1 MPPKLRIA
9 LLSAIPIAALLLP
22 LFIFAISRG
31 INAGEVP
38 RGVVAAGIDLSGL
51 GREDAEAALLDY
63 EESLAARQLEYVVD
77 GERFV
82 VEPRDV
88 GFGIDETSIVD
99 TALAQRED
107 GFFAGFFD
115 WMTGFNDSVIL
126 QVEATLDTAALAVQ
140 LDEWERNVI
149 AEPTFEG
156 SISIIEGVAVAEY
169 PRAGQGIDRTGANRT
184 TLDMIQTAARRPIE
198 LTTLRI
204 EPQLEQ
210 ADLDEAVADINLLIG
225 SPVTLTTTDPDFEFT
240 IAPAELAAA
249 YDVNVETNSPTTIE
263 MGFDEDAIA
272 ALLEQY
278 RGELE
283 LPARDARFEL
293 VEIND
298 AKLVELKP
306 GRPETLL
313 DVGVALEAI
322 EEAARSSSG
331 SAELPLAEGTP
342 PRFTTEAAEAMLPIT
357 KVSSWTTNYTPG
369 QQRVKN
375 IQLFADTIDG
385 ALVWP
390 GDSFSLNSYV
400 GERTTAKGYVPA
412 PMILAGEL
420 ADSVGGGVSQ
430 FATTFYNAVFY
441 GCYEDVYHKP
451 HSYYFT
457 RYPEV
462 NEATIS
468 WTEPDLEF
476 RNNSDAVILIDTSH
490 TRSSVTV
497 SFYGNNG
504 GCEVERV
511 LGNRFNF
518 TQPKE
523 TLEGD
528 PTVDPGSPV
537 VEQKGAGGWSNTVKR
552 IMRWPDGTE
561 IEEEFFWRYRAQPR
575 LVRVHPCELEDA
587 EEECPLPV
595 PGVIGQA
602 EGPAVGALQGAGFLV
617 TVQVVTVATPDQDGL
632 VQAQSVAA
640 GEFLPAGS
648 TLTIQVGEFIPPEPP
663 PDPPPDP

>member
-9 LLSAIPIAALLLP
+9 LLSAIPVAALLLP

-38 RGVVAAGIDLSGL
+38 RGVSAAGIDLSRL
-51 GREDAEAALLDY
+51 GREDAEAALRGY
-63 EESLAARQLEYVVD
+63 EESLAARPLEYVVD
-77 GERFV
+77 GERFL

-88 GFGIDETSIVD
+88 GFSIDETSIVD
-99 TALAQRED
+99 TALAQREEA
-107 GFFAGFFD
+107 FFAGFFD
-115 WMTGFNDSVIL
+115 WMTGFNDTVNL
-126 QVEATLDTAALAVQ
+126 QVEATLDTAALAAQ
-140 LDEWERNVI
+140 LDEWEQNVI

-156 SISIIEGVAVAEY
+156 AIDIIDGVAVAQF
-169 PRAGQGIDRTGANRT
+169 PRAGQGIDRTGADAI
-184 TLDMIQTAARRPIE
+184 TLNMIQTPARRPIE

-204 EPQLEQ
+204 DPKLDR
-210 ADLDEAVADINLLIG
+210 ADLEEAVAEINLLIG
-225 SPVTLTTTDPDFEFT
+225 SPITLTTTDPDFEFT
-240 IAPAELAAA
+240 IATAELAAA
-249 YDVNVETNSPTTIE
+249 YQVKVETNSPTAIE

-306 GRPETLL
+306 GRAETLIDIDL
-313 DVGVALEAI
+313 ALEAI
-322 EEAARSSSG
+322 DEAARSASG
-331 SAELPLAEGTP
+331 LAELPLAEGTP
-342 PRFTTEAAEAMLPIT
+342 PRFTNEAAEAMLPIT

-375 IQLFADTIDG
+375 IQLFADTVDG

-441 GCYEDVYHKP
+441 GCYEDIYHKP
-451 HSYYFT
+451 HSYYFS

-468 WTEPDLEF
+468 WTDPDLEF

-490 TRSSVTV
+490 ARSSVTV
-497 SFYGNNG
+497 TFYGNNG
-504 GCEVERV
+504 GCEVDRV

-537 VEQKGAGGWSNTVKR
+537 VDQKGAVGWSNTVKR

-561 IEEEFFWRYRAQPR
+561 VEEEWFWRYRAQPR

-587 EEECPLPV
+587 VEECPVQV
-595 PGVIGQA
+595 PGVIGQG

-617 TVQVVTVATPDQDGL
+617 TVQVVTVPTPDQDGL
-632 VQAQSVAA
+632 VQAQSVAG

-648 TLTIQVGEFIPPEPP
+648 TITIQVGEFVPPEPP
-663 PDPPPDP
+663 PDP